1 MARTRV
7 TKLDLAREYRGQ
19 ATASEAK
26 AWAIL
31 RNRQLLG
38 LKFRRQHVIDGFIV
52 DFYCAEHRLVLEID
66 GEVHSMP
73 KVLEYD
79 KARTDHFSQNDLVVL
94 RIKNQ
99 DVTRKN
105 LRELIKN
112 AIDPGRPSPLHEVE
126 RGQG

>member
-1 MARTRV
+1 MARTRL
-7 TKLDLAREYRGQ
+7 TKLDLAREFRSQ

-52 DFYCAEHRLVLEID
+52 DFYCTVRRLVLEID
-66 GEVHSMP
+66 GQVHSMP
-73 KVLEYD
+73 NVLDYD
-79 KARTDHFSQNDLVVL
+79 KARTDHFRQRNLVVL
-94 RIKNQ
+94 RIRSEE
-99 DVTRKN
+99 VTCEN
-105 LRELIKN
+105 LRELIKS
-112 AIDPGRPSPLHEVE
+112 AMDPERRSPLHEVE